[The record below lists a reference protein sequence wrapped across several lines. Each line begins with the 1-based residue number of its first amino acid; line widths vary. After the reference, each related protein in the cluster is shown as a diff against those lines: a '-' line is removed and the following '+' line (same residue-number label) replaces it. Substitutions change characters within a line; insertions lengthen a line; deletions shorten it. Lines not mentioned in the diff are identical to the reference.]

1 MQQRE
6 KNRESAKYF
15 DEAVEIGKAM
25 RGVEAQG
32 LERNTRIQQAER
44 ELEDLDSKAGQQN
57 KKLKNESNDS
67 AVAWEWIQKN
77 QDKFEKRVYGPPLI
91 ECSVKDPKYVDVV
104 EAAFSK
110 TDFICFTVQTRADFN
125 TLHKKLH
132 GEMRLSE
139 INIRT
144 MTGGLDNFRPPV
156 SQQELARYGLEGW
169 ALDYVDGPEPVLAM
183 LCADGP
189 RLQQTAVAIQDTTP
203 QQYELLQSSPI
214 ACWVS
219 RKHIYKINR
228 RREYGPGATSTT
240 VRDVRKARWWTQQPV
255 DMTAKRSLQEN
266 IAGWN
271 EEVDALKKEFAAM
284 RAQLADL
291 KRQKL
296 STDDE
301 KVSTLPRAHSTS
313 ILTKIWCRKN

>member
-1 MQQRE
+1 VEQRE
-6 KNRESAKYF
+6 KGRESVKYS
-15 DEAVEIGKAM
+15 DEAIELGKAM
-25 RGVEAQG
+25 RDLDDRGM
-32 LERNTRIQQAER
+32 ERNTRIQQAEH
-44 ELEDLDSKAGQQN
+44 ELGDLDSKAGQQN
-57 KKLKNESNDS
+57 NKLKNESRDS
-67 AVAWEWIQKN
+67 AVAWDWIQKN

-156 SQQELARYGLEGW
+156 SQHELARYGLEGW
-169 ALDYVDGPEPVLAM
+169 ALDYVEGPEPVLAM

-189 RLQQTAVAIQDTTP
+189 RLQQTAVALQDTTP
-203 QQYELLQSSPI
+203 QQYEMLQNSPI

-240 VRDVRKARWWTQQPV
+240 VRDVRKARWWTEQPV
-255 DMTAKRSLQEN
+255 DMNAKRALQEN
-266 IAGWN
+266 IAGWK
-271 EEVDALKKEFAAM
+271 EEVDALKAEFAGM
-284 RAQLADL
+284 RAQIAELKPRKLNAD
-291 KRQKL
+291 K
-296 STDDE
+296 E
-301 KVSTLPRAHSTS
+301 KVNAFSHAHHVSILTS
-313 ILTKIWCRKN
+313 ILRRKH